1 MSLDSAGQPRAAQ
14 PNRGQNRAG
23 LSACPLRR
31 GELLFSP
38 QTTPMSPCRIAV
50 AAPGP
55 PRGGAPPR
63 PARPPPP
70 AERTRPEP
78 RPQPTPPP
86 QPPTPPTAQDG
97 RAARLRRSRRRSA
110 HDGRGPGRPSR
121 PPPPVRADTHTH
133 RRPVLRPRPADPP
146 ACFVPPVREKPPPTH
161 HRQATADSGQDR
173 RQPQQP
179 KQRPATPT
187 GSRSNRG
194 LGRSRDDEGGA
205 PR

>member
-1 MSLDSAGQPRAAQ
+1 MSLSSAGRPRAAD
-14 PNRGQNRAG
+14 PSSGQSRAG

-38 QTTPMSPCRIAV
+38 QTTPMPPCRTPV

-55 PRGGAPPR
+55 PRGGTLPR

-70 AERTRPEP
+70 TERTRPGL

-86 QPPTPPTAQDG
+86 QPPTRRRPETGGRRGSAGAVAVQPVTAEDP
-97 RAARLRRSRRRSA
+97 AARRGRRPRSAPTPTHTAASRRAPSPQTRSPA
-110 HDGRGPGRPSR
+110 SRHPPGRS
-121 PPPPVRADTHTH
+121 
-133 RRPVLRPRPADPP
+133 PP
-146 ACFVPPVREKPPPTH
+146 AH